1 MIPLRYTVALLS
13 GIATTYVAFRRPRPT
28 NESSPNEEPIVSEE
42 PVITQE
48 AIFPEEPIVEEPVAT
63 EEPIFEEPVAAEE
76 PFVTEEPIIVEEP
89 IVNEEPQPYTHPFI
103 TLLVAWTMTLETFQE
118 WLRFTCMENA
128 NVAQATNGKAK
139 DIWNDML
146 DPLFASLAAN
156 DGDEPRVIFMHETE
170 GGMEHDG
177 VTVEWLNNRALQLT
191 DVWSAI
197 AYIMSV
203 AASFDD
209 RERTKDWYLEL
220 LMVFSI
226 LLRQIALSSSD
237 TLTVPPV
244 VHILWTD
251 RRQLILEPFP
261 QNAILASRTDSP
273 SPVNAV
279 PGHALGSKPP
289 ISTLLDKLKEYRRAE
304 IEAALEAADVQNNT
318 NTLDKF
324 RSLPAHE
331 PPHVSSCA
339 ETIPYLC
346 VMSGGL
352 RPETKLYG
360 LSFNPESIGCAEEKF
375 DLKNADA
382 SALLRYLHP
391 RGFVKAC
398 QDCRRVMLAMNV
410 QYIQY
415 KRKENGRAFLSEWR
429 QQMVENGVNITL

>member
-1 MIPLRYTVALLS
+1 MLPLLYTAALAS
-13 GIATTYVAFRRPRPT
+13 GIATTYTAFRRWRST
-28 NESSPNEEPIVSEE
+28 NESPPNEEPIAEE
-42 PVITQE
+42 PGPVAPEQPIVEEPGPVAPEQPIVE
-48 AIFPEEPIVEEPVAT
+48 EPGPVAPVQPVVEEPGSVAPVQPIVEEPRPVAFEEPIVEEPGPVAT
-63 EEPIFEEPVAAEE
+63 GEPIVP
-76 PFVTEEPIIVEEP
+76 EEPIIIEEP
-89 IVNEEPQPYTHPFI
+89 IVDEEPQRYTHPFI
-103 TLLVAWTMTLETFQE
+103 TLLVAWTMTLDAE

-128 NVAQATNGKAK
+128 NVAQATKGKAK
-139 DIWNDML
+139 DIWNNML

-170 GGMEHDG
+170 GEMEPDG
-177 VTVEWLNNRALQLT
+177 VTVEWLNNRRLQLA

-220 LMVFSI
+220 LIVFSI
-226 LLRQIALSSSD
+226 LLRQIALGSSD

-244 VHILWTD
+244 MHILWTD
-251 RRQLILEPFP
+251 RRELILEPFP
-261 QNAILASRTDSP
+261 QNALLTSRTDSP
-273 SPVNAV
+273 SPVHST

-289 ISTLLDKLKEYRRAE
+289 ISTLLDKLKDYRKAE

-331 PPHVSSCA
+331 PPNVGSCA

-352 RPETKLYG
+352 RPNTKLYG
-360 LSFNPESIGCAEEKF
+360 LSFKPEWIGRAEEKF
-375 DLKNADA
+375 DIRDVDT

-391 RGFVKAC
+391 R
-398 QDCRRVMLAMNV
+398 V
-410 QYIQY
+410 Q
-415 KRKENGRAFLSEWR
+415 KTEERKDASS
-429 QQMVENGVNITL
+429 